1 MSNDDKKNSMDELYQ
16 SLILDHNK
24 NPRNF
29 RKMEN
34 ATRSQ
39 EGFNPLC
46 GDHLYI
52 YVKLDSQESVIED
65 ISFEGEGCAI
75 SKASTSMMTQTLK
88 GKTIEEAQKVFNQ
101 FHSLLTKDLDP
112 SKNQHTLGKLEVFSG
127 IWKYPA
133 RVKCAGL
140 AWHTL
145 KALIDKKGEVVKTE

>member
-1 MSNDDKKNSMDELYQ
+1 MNDEMMELYQ

-29 RKMEN
+29 RKIDD
-34 ATRSQ
+34 ATYVQ

-46 GDHLYI
+46 GDHLHLYI
-52 YVKLDSQESVIED
+52 KLDPEKKIIVD
-65 ISFEGEGCAI
+65 IAFEGQGCAI

-88 GKTIEEAQKVFNQ
+88 GKSLEEAQKMFAE
-101 FHSLLTKDLDP
+101 FHDLLIRKLDP
-112 SKNQHTLGKLEVFSG
+112 SKEVHHLGKLEVFSG

-133 RVKCAGL
+133 RVKCAGP

-145 KALIDKKGEVVKTE
+145 KAALDEKKEIVKTE